1 MNNWNRGVVIQQP
14 LPQDKDDGDSSS
26 SSDGEEGED
35 EIELKLVERLKLG
48 FWTNKAALCKPNEL
62 LYHSWSW
69 DTVMLYKSEI
79 AFKGTEAAG
88 VKIEWI

>member
-26 SSDGEEGED
+26 SSGGEEEGGD

-48 FWTNKAALCKPNEL
+48 FWTDKAALCKPNEL
-62 LYHSWSW
+62 LYHSWSR
-69 DTVMLYKSEI
+69 DTVILYKSEI
-79 AFKGTEAAG
+79 AVKGTEAAG
-88 VKIEWI
+88 VKIE

>member
-26 SSDGEEGED
+26 SSGGEEEGGD

-48 FWTNKAALCKPNEL
+48 FWTDKAALCKPNEL
-62 LYHSWSW
+62 LYHSWSR
-69 DTVMLYKSEI
+69 DTVILYKSEI
-79 AFKGTEAAG
+79 AVKGTEAAV
-88 VKIEWI
+88 VKIE